1 MRSVPTPS
9 LDGADNATSSGA
21 ADGATTHAKQAIQK
35 FSFHFGNTQPLV
47 RMRVARDV
55 AEAEQ
60 IAVKRNLLYYVLNKK
75 MIYIL
80 DALAFDSV
88 EILGPKT
95 ITILIMIML
104 WGLRQIYAVWAMLQR
119 GMFSRAAFIFHSVF
133 IYLDSLPLF
142 G

>member
-1 MRSVPTPS
+1 MFRGCINLLR
-9 LDGADNATSSGA
+9 LDEIRPNAIVERWADNATSSGA

-35 FSFHFGNTQPLV
+35 CSFHFGNTQPLV

-55 AEAEQ
+55 AEAKQ
-60 IAVKRNLLYYVLNKK
+60 IAVKRNLLYYVLKKK

-88 EILGPKT
+88 EIFGPKT

-104 WGLRQIYAVWAMLQR
+104 EGAGRFTQFEQC
-119 GMFSRAAFIFHSVF
+119 
-133 IYLDSLPLF
+133 SLPSSFIQSLF
-142 G
+142 I

>member
-1 MRSVPTPS
+1 
-9 LDGADNATSSGA
+9 
-21 ADGATTHAKQAIQK
+21 
-35 FSFHFGNTQPLV
+35 
-47 RMRVARDV
+47 
-55 AEAEQ
+55 
-60 IAVKRNLLYYVLNKK
+60 

-119 GMFSRAAFIFHSVF
+119 GMFSRAAFIFHSVI

-142 G
+142 GYFMIAS